1 MLLNKLKACSNPLF
15 CVKYIS
21 GDSKQSNKVLAI
33 GKWEVPSV
41 GWYKLTV
48 DVAVDKVN
56 GTVGYGAVM
65 RNSDGHVMV
74 VGAYQGIFSD
84 DVDICRG

>member
-1 MLLNKLKACSNPLF
+1 M
-15 CVKYIS
+15 
-21 GDSKQSNKVLAI
+21 
-33 GKWEVPSV
+33 